1 MKLVIGQAVLILSIL
16 VQCGCLLVKET
27 CRTKNTARQKKHD
40 LQAEHTGT
48 PRPGE
53 KCNKRFQK
61 EEQKHFF
68 TQFLNAF
75 LVRRHET
82 KVDTNSF
89 YFVNM
94 GRQDKVESKKD
105 AAAGFSNN
113 VRIVLPKI
121 EGIQRGSLT
130 GSETFSVITSTSSMS
145 PYTDSDIEDM
155 ALQEDEEDGENQ
167 EESGETKQD
176 KNDQQLSMTSEKEI
190 RQRAKVALKKE
201 LHRIRLEAIA
211 KKNDTRKKFKTVIDD
226 ARSQLIASRIEAE
239 KVSIEKLEEKAEMK
253 QAIIFQ
259 ERAQRMKK
267 GNDKEYEKSKT
278 HSEELAMLRKI
289 QADLDRARARRKHS
303 LAAALTTVN
312 GKARVSNLLQH
323 EVKRLER
330 AEEVQ
335 QIIVQLHSL
344 GLTESAIDLTHALRG
359 KEESEIKFRKQLND
373 DQLRAKKRAA
383 SLVESEIK
391 KVRKQCLAEMER
403 NQREREEKER
413 LEKERKEREQRER
426 EMAKIKKMA
435 RDMAMKKLFK
445 QSMLNTSVSRPFSFS
460 YFPSLK
466 K

>member
-1 MKLVIGQAVLILSIL
+1 M
-16 VQCGCLLVKET
+16 
-27 CRTKNTARQKKHD
+27 
-40 LQAEHTGT
+40 
-48 PRPGE
+48 
-53 KCNKRFQK
+53 
-61 EEQKHFF
+61 
-68 TQFLNAF
+68 
-75 LVRRHET
+75 RRRES

-94 GRQDKVESKKD
+94 GRKDKAESKKD
-105 AAAGFSNN
+105 AAADSSNN
-113 VRIVLPKI
+113 ARIVLPKI

-130 GSETFSVITSTSSMS
+130 GSETFSLITSASSTS

-155 ALQEDEEDGENQ
+155 ALQEDDEDGENQ

-176 KNDQQLSMTSEKEI
+176 DNDQQLSITSEKEI
-190 RQRAKVALKKE
+190 RQRAKLALKKE
-201 LHRIRLEAIA
+201 LQRMRLDAIA

-226 ARSQLIASRIEAE
+226 ARSQLIATRIEAE

-267 GNDKEYEKSKT
+267 EKANDKEYEKSKT

-289 QADLDRARARRKHS
+289 QSDLDRARARRKHS

-344 GLTESAIDLTHALRG
+344 GLTESAVDLMHALRG
-359 KEESEIKFRKQLND
+359 KEESENEFRKQLNE

-435 RDMAMKKLFK
+435 RDMAMKKMFK

>member
-1 MKLVIGQAVLILSIL
+1 MERKD
-16 VQCGCLLVKET
+16 K
-27 CRTKNTARQKKHD
+27 
-40 LQAEHTGT
+40 AE
-48 PRPGE
+48 
-53 KCNKRFQK
+53 F
-61 EEQKHFF
+61 
-68 TQFLNAF
+68 
-75 LVRRHET
+75 
-82 KVDTNSF
+82 
-89 YFVNM
+89 
-94 GRQDKVESKKD
+94 KKD
-105 AAAGFSNN
+105 AAAGSNN
-113 VRIVLPKI
+113 NARIVLPKI

-130 GSETFSVITSTSSMS
+130 GSETFSLITSASSVS
-145 PYTDSDIEDM
+145 PYLDSDIEDM
-155 ALQEDEEDGENQ
+155 ALQEDDEDGEN
-167 EESGETKQD
+167 EEEGGEAKQD
-176 KNDQQLSMTSEKEI
+176 ENDQQLSMTSEKEI

-201 LHRIRLEAIA
+201 LKRIRLEAIA

-226 ARSQLIASRIEAE
+226 ARSQLIATRIEAE

-267 GNDKEYEKSKT
+267 EKANDMEYEKSKT

-289 QADLDRARARRKHS
+289 QSDLDRARARRKHS

-335 QIIVQLHSL
+335 QIIVELHSL
-344 GLTESAIDLTHALRG
+344 GLTESANDLTHALRG
-359 KEESEIKFRKQLND
+359 KEESENKFRKQLNE
-373 DQLRAKKRAA
+373 DQVRAKKRAA

-391 KVRKQCLAEMER
+391 KVRKECLAEMER

-435 RDMAMKKLFK
+435 RDMAMKKMFK
-445 QSMLNTSVSRPFSFS
+445 QSMLNTRVSRPFSFS

>member
-1 MKLVIGQAVLILSIL
+1 MERKD
-16 VQCGCLLVKET
+16 K
-27 CRTKNTARQKKHD
+27 
-40 LQAEHTGT
+40 AE
-48 PRPGE
+48 
-53 KCNKRFQK
+53 F
-61 EEQKHFF
+61 
-68 TQFLNAF
+68 
-75 LVRRHET
+75 
-82 KVDTNSF
+82 
-89 YFVNM
+89 
-94 GRQDKVESKKD
+94 KKD
-105 AAAGFSNN
+105 AAAGSNN
-113 VRIVLPKI
+113 NARIVLPKI

-130 GSETFSVITSTSSMS
+130 GSETFSLITSASSVS
-145 PYTDSDIEDM
+145 PYLDSDIEDM
-155 ALQEDEEDGENQ
+155 ALQEDDEDGEN
-167 EESGETKQD
+167 EEEGGEAKQD
-176 KNDQQLSMTSEKEI
+176 ENDQQLSMTSEKEI

-201 LHRIRLEAIA
+201 LKRIRLEAIA

-226 ARSQLIASRIEAE
+226 ARSQLIATRIEAE

-267 GNDKEYEKSKT
+267 EKANDMEYEKSKT

-289 QADLDRARARRKHS
+289 QSDLDRARARRKHS

-335 QIIVQLHSL
+335 QIIVELHSL
-344 GLTESAIDLTHALRG
+344 GLTESANDLTHALRG
-359 KEESEIKFRKQLND
+359 KEESENKFRKQLNE

-391 KVRKQCLAEMER
+391 KVRKECLAEMER

-435 RDMAMKKLFK
+435 RDMAMKKMF
-445 QSMLNTSVSRPFSFS
+445 
-460 YFPSLK
+460 
-466 K
+466 

>member
-1 MKLVIGQAVLILSIL
+1 MERKD
-16 VQCGCLLVKET
+16 K
-27 CRTKNTARQKKHD
+27 
-40 LQAEHTGT
+40 AE
-48 PRPGE
+48 
-53 KCNKRFQK
+53 F
-61 EEQKHFF
+61 
-68 TQFLNAF
+68 
-75 LVRRHET
+75 
-82 KVDTNSF
+82 
-89 YFVNM
+89 
-94 GRQDKVESKKD
+94 KKD
-105 AAAGFSNN
+105 AAAGSNN
-113 VRIVLPKI
+113 NARIVLPKI

-130 GSETFSVITSTSSMS
+130 GSETFSLITSASSVS
-145 PYTDSDIEDM
+145 PYLDSDIEDM
-155 ALQEDEEDGENQ
+155 ALQKDDEDGEN
-167 EESGETKQD
+167 EEEGGEAKQD
-176 KNDQQLSMTSEKEI
+176 ENDQQLSMTSEKEI

-201 LHRIRLEAIA
+201 LKRIRLEAIA

-226 ARSQLIASRIEAE
+226 ARSQLIATRIEAE

-267 GNDKEYEKSKT
+267 EKANDMEYEKSKT

-289 QADLDRARARRKHS
+289 QSDLDRARARRKHS

-335 QIIVQLHSL
+335 QIIVELHSL
-344 GLTESAIDLTHALRG
+344 GLTESANDLTHALRG
-359 KEESEIKFRKQLND
+359 KEESENKFRKQLNE

-391 KVRKQCLAEMER
+391 KVRKECLAEMER

-435 RDMAMKKLFK
+435 RDMAMKKMFK
-445 QSMLNTSVSRPFSFS
+445 QSMLNTRVSRPFSFS

>member
-1 MKLVIGQAVLILSIL
+1 MERKD
-16 VQCGCLLVKET
+16 K
-27 CRTKNTARQKKHD
+27 
-40 LQAEHTGT
+40 AE
-48 PRPGE
+48 
-53 KCNKRFQK
+53 F
-61 EEQKHFF
+61 
-68 TQFLNAF
+68 
-75 LVRRHET
+75 
-82 KVDTNSF
+82 
-89 YFVNM
+89 
-94 GRQDKVESKKD
+94 KKD
-105 AAAGFSNN
+105 AAAGSNN
-113 VRIVLPKI
+113 NARIVLPKI

-130 GSETFSVITSTSSMS
+130 GSETFSLITSASSVS
-145 PYTDSDIEDM
+145 PYLDSDIEDM
-155 ALQEDEEDGENQ
+155 ALQEDDEDGEN
-167 EESGETKQD
+167 EEEGGEAKQD
-176 KNDQQLSMTSEKEI
+176 ENDQQLSMTSEKEI

-201 LHRIRLEAIA
+201 LKRIRLEATA

-226 ARSQLIASRIEAE
+226 ARSQLIATRIEAE

-267 GNDKEYEKSKT
+267 EKANDMEYEKSKT

-289 QADLDRARARRKHS
+289 QSDLDRARARRKHS

-335 QIIVQLHSL
+335 QIIVELHSL
-344 GLTESAIDLTHALRG
+344 GLTESANDLTHALRG
-359 KEESEIKFRKQLND
+359 KEESENKFRKQLNE

-391 KVRKQCLAEMER
+391 KVRKECLAEMER

-435 RDMAMKKLFK
+435 RDMAMKKMFK
-445 QSMLNTSVSRPFSFS
+445 QSMLNTRVSRPFSFS

>member
-1 MKLVIGQAVLILSIL
+1 MERKD
-16 VQCGCLLVKET
+16 K
-27 CRTKNTARQKKHD
+27 
-40 LQAEHTGT
+40 AE
-48 PRPGE
+48 
-53 KCNKRFQK
+53 F
-61 EEQKHFF
+61 
-68 TQFLNAF
+68 
-75 LVRRHET
+75 
-82 KVDTNSF
+82 
-89 YFVNM
+89 
-94 GRQDKVESKKD
+94 KKD
-105 AAAGFSNN
+105 AAAGSNN
-113 VRIVLPKI
+113 NARIVLPKI

-130 GSETFSVITSTSSMS
+130 GSETFSLITSASSVS
-145 PYTDSDIEDM
+145 PYLDSDIEDM
-155 ALQEDEEDGENQ
+155 ALQEDDEDGEN
-167 EESGETKQD
+167 EEEGGEAKQD
-176 KNDQQLSMTSEKEI
+176 ENDQQLSMTSEKEI

-201 LHRIRLEAIA
+201 LKRIRLEAIA

-226 ARSQLIASRIEAE
+226 ARSQLIATRIEAE

-267 GNDKEYEKSKT
+267 EKANDMEYEKSKT

-335 QIIVQLHSL
+335 QIIVELHSL
-344 GLTESAIDLTHALRG
+344 GLTESANDLTHALRG
-359 KEESEIKFRKQLND
+359 KEESENKFRKQLNE
-373 DQLRAKKRAA
+373 DQVRAKKRAA

-391 KVRKQCLAEMER
+391 KVRKECLAEMER

-435 RDMAMKKLFK
+435 RDMAMKKMFK
-445 QSMLNTSVSRPFSFS
+445 QSMLNTRVSRPFSFS

>member
-1 MKLVIGQAVLILSIL
+1 MERKD
-16 VQCGCLLVKET
+16 K
-27 CRTKNTARQKKHD
+27 
-40 LQAEHTGT
+40 AE
-48 PRPGE
+48 
-53 KCNKRFQK
+53 F
-61 EEQKHFF
+61 
-68 TQFLNAF
+68 
-75 LVRRHET
+75 
-82 KVDTNSF
+82 
-89 YFVNM
+89 
-94 GRQDKVESKKD
+94 KKD
-105 AAAGFSNN
+105 AAAGSNN
-113 VRIVLPKI
+113 NARIVLPKI

-130 GSETFSVITSTSSMS
+130 GSETFSLITSASSVS
-145 PYTDSDIEDM
+145 PYLDSDIEDM
-155 ALQEDEEDGENQ
+155 ALQEDDEDGEN
-167 EESGETKQD
+167 EEEGGEAKQD
-176 KNDQQLSMTSEKEI
+176 ENDQQLSMTSEKEI

-201 LHRIRLEAIA
+201 LKRIRLEAIA

-226 ARSQLIASRIEAE
+226 ARSQLIATRIEAE

-267 GNDKEYEKSKT
+267 EKANDMEYEKSKT

-289 QADLDRARARRKHS
+289 QSDLDRARARRKHS

-335 QIIVQLHSL
+335 QIIVELHSL
-344 GLTESAIDLTHALRG
+344 GLTESANDLTHALRG
-359 KEESEIKFRKQLND
+359 KEESENKFRKQLNE

-391 KVRKQCLAEMER
+391 KVRKECLAEMER

-435 RDMAMKKLFK
+435 RDMAMKKMFK
-445 QSMLNTSVSRPFSFS
+445 QSMLNTRVSRPFSFS

>member
-1 MKLVIGQAVLILSIL
+1 MERKD
-16 VQCGCLLVKET
+16 K
-27 CRTKNTARQKKHD
+27 
-40 LQAEHTGT
+40 AE
-48 PRPGE
+48 
-53 KCNKRFQK
+53 F
-61 EEQKHFF
+61 
-68 TQFLNAF
+68 
-75 LVRRHET
+75 
-82 KVDTNSF
+82 
-89 YFVNM
+89 
-94 GRQDKVESKKD
+94 KKD
-105 AAAGFSNN
+105 AAAGSNN
-113 VRIVLPKI
+113 NARIVLPKI

-130 GSETFSVITSTSSMS
+130 GSETFSLITSASSVS
-145 PYTDSDIEDM
+145 PYLDSDIEDM
-155 ALQEDEEDGENQ
+155 ALQEDDEDGEN
-167 EESGETKQD
+167 EEEGGEAKQD
-176 KNDQQLSMTSEKEI
+176 ENDQQLSMTSEKEI

-201 LHRIRLEAIA
+201 LKRIRLEAIA

-226 ARSQLIASRIEAE
+226 ARSQLIATRIEAE

-267 GNDKEYEKSKT
+267 EKANDMEYEKSKT

-335 QIIVQLHSL
+335 QIIVELHSL
-344 GLTESAIDLTHALRG
+344 GLTESANDLTHALRG
-359 KEESEIKFRKQLND
+359 KEESENKFRKQLNE

-391 KVRKQCLAEMER
+391 KVRKECLAEMER

-435 RDMAMKKLFK
+435 RDMAMKKMFK
-445 QSMLNTSVSRPFSFS
+445 QSMLNTRVSRPFSFS

>member
-1 MKLVIGQAVLILSIL
+1 MERKD
-16 VQCGCLLVKET
+16 K
-27 CRTKNTARQKKHD
+27 
-40 LQAEHTGT
+40 AE
-48 PRPGE
+48 
-53 KCNKRFQK
+53 F
-61 EEQKHFF
+61 
-68 TQFLNAF
+68 
-75 LVRRHET
+75 
-82 KVDTNSF
+82 
-89 YFVNM
+89 
-94 GRQDKVESKKD
+94 KKD
-105 AAAGFSNN
+105 AAAGSNN
-113 VRIVLPKI
+113 NARIVLPKI

-130 GSETFSVITSTSSMS
+130 GSETFSLITSASSVS
-145 PYTDSDIEDM
+145 PYLDSDIEDM
-155 ALQEDEEDGENQ
+155 ALQEDDEDGEN
-167 EESGETKQD
+167 EEEGGEAKQD
-176 KNDQQLSMTSEKEI
+176 ENDQQLSMTSEKEI

-201 LHRIRLEAIA
+201 LKRIRLEAIA

-226 ARSQLIASRIEAE
+226 ARSQLIATRIEAE

-267 GNDKEYEKSKT
+267 EKANDMEYEKSKT

-289 QADLDRARARRKHS
+289 QSDLDRARARRKHS

-335 QIIVQLHSL
+335 QIIVELHSL
-344 GLTESAIDLTHALRG
+344 GLTESANDLTHALRG
-359 KEESEIKFRKQLND
+359 KEESENKFRKQLNE
-373 DQLRAKKRAA
+373 DQVRAKKRAA

-391 KVRKQCLAEMER
+391 KVRKECLAEMER

-413 LEKERKEREQRER
+413 LEEERKEREQRER

-435 RDMAMKKLFK
+435 RDMAMKKMFK
-445 QSMLNTSVSRPFSFS
+445 QSMLNTRVSRPFSFS

>member
-1 MKLVIGQAVLILSIL
+1 MERKD
-16 VQCGCLLVKET
+16 K
-27 CRTKNTARQKKHD
+27 
-40 LQAEHTGT
+40 AE
-48 PRPGE
+48 
-53 KCNKRFQK
+53 F
-61 EEQKHFF
+61 
-68 TQFLNAF
+68 
-75 LVRRHET
+75 
-82 KVDTNSF
+82 
-89 YFVNM
+89 
-94 GRQDKVESKKD
+94 KKD
-105 AAAGFSNN
+105 AAAGSNN
-113 VRIVLPKI
+113 NARIVLPKI

-130 GSETFSVITSTSSMS
+130 GSETFSLITSASSVS
-145 PYTDSDIEDM
+145 PYLDSDIEDM
-155 ALQEDEEDGENQ
+155 ALQEDDEDGEN
-167 EESGETKQD
+167 EEEGGEAKQD
-176 KNDQQLSMTSEKEI
+176 ENDQQLSMTSEKEI

-201 LHRIRLEAIA
+201 LKRIRLEVIA

-226 ARSQLIASRIEAE
+226 ARSQLIATRIEAE

-267 GNDKEYEKSKT
+267 EKANDMEYEKSKT

-335 QIIVQLHSL
+335 QIIVELHSL
-344 GLTESAIDLTHALRG
+344 GLTESANDLTHALRG
-359 KEESEIKFRKQLND
+359 KEESENKFRKQLNE
-373 DQLRAKKRAA
+373 DQVRAKKRAA

-391 KVRKQCLAEMER
+391 KVRKECLAEMER

-435 RDMAMKKLFK
+435 RDMAMKKMFK
-445 QSMLNTSVSRPFSFS
+445 QSMLNTRVSRPFSFS

>member
-1 MKLVIGQAVLILSIL
+1 MERKD
-16 VQCGCLLVKET
+16 K
-27 CRTKNTARQKKHD
+27 
-40 LQAEHTGT
+40 AE
-48 PRPGE
+48 
-53 KCNKRFQK
+53 F
-61 EEQKHFF
+61 
-68 TQFLNAF
+68 
-75 LVRRHET
+75 
-82 KVDTNSF
+82 
-89 YFVNM
+89 
-94 GRQDKVESKKD
+94 KKD
-105 AAAGFSNN
+105 AAAGSNN
-113 VRIVLPKI
+113 NARIVLPKI

-130 GSETFSVITSTSSMS
+130 GSETFSLITSASSVS
-145 PYTDSDIEDM
+145 PYLDSDIEDM
-155 ALQEDEEDGENQ
+155 ALQEDDEDGEN
-167 EESGETKQD
+167 EEEGGEAKQD
-176 KNDQQLSMTSEKEI
+176 ENDQQLSMTSEKEI

-201 LHRIRLEAIA
+201 LKRIRLEAIA

-226 ARSQLIASRIEAE
+226 ARSQLIATRIEAE

-267 GNDKEYEKSKT
+267 EKANDMEYEKSKT

-335 QIIVQLHSL
+335 QIIVELHSL
-344 GLTESAIDLTHALRG
+344 GLTESANDLTHALRG
-359 KEESEIKFRKQLND
+359 KEESENKFRKQLNE
-373 DQLRAKKRAA
+373 DQVRAKKRAA

-391 KVRKQCLAEMER
+391 KVRKECLAEMER

-426 EMAKIKKMA
+426 EMTKIKKMA
-435 RDMAMKKLFK
+435 RDMAMKKMFK
-445 QSMLNTSVSRPFSFS
+445 QSMLNTRVSRPFSFS